1 MGKCQLPC
9 WKWLNFDL
17 PESLSFLRVLCHH
30 MSVVLSW
37 GLNSPSACVLNFPIL
52 DGFGLCSLRAWQLL
66 FSFELSWN
74 QRAWFQ
80 NPSCGSQAAKTLGC
94 MLHCHLQHCSP
105 TPFTPLLALQQ
116 LSSKPGDRIR
126 HRHKQFFFLPCECS
140 FHPGHTPGFTRV
152 TSSTKEGNRA
162 SIWGKGGRIVI
173 L

>member
-94 MLHCHLQHCSP
+94 MLHCHLQQCSP

-116 LSSKPGDRIR
+116 LSSKLGDRIR
-126 HRHKQFFFLPCECS
+126 HRHKQFFFFHVNVAFTQAILLASQGLPAARRRETEHLS
-140 FHPGHTPGFTRV
+140 EEKV
-152 TSSTKEGNRA
+152 
-162 SIWGKGGRIVI
+162 GG
-173 L
+173 